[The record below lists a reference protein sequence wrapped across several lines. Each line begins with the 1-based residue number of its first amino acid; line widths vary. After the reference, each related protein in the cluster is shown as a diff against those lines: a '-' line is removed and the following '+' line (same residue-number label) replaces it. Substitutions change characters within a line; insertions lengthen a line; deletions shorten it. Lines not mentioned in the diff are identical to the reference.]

1 MNVLENAQPWLYDGS
16 PVLLVWTQLLHCIFT
31 FLAKSS
37 PVKQETSRTM
47 ILSKMVSVL
56 WMHLCMF
63 TEIQC
68 TYSG

>member
-1 MNVLENAQPWLYDGS
+1 MNECTRERSTLAVRRVSSFTRLDSTAS
-16 PVLLVWTQLLHCIFT
+16 LHM
-31 FLAKSS
+31 AKSS

-63 TEIQC
+63 TEIQG